1 MISHG
6 LYLFNRYFVLL
17 IHTTLDNEH
26 GLFGCPTS
34 CTLEKQRCDIF
45 GSCRNKNKQQKEKE
59 TNETSFTIHFV
70 DKSRHIL
77 VLGCSIAA
85 LVEIIDSVE
94 HGWHCVRVNDVYRQ
108 ALWTDGYTTVVRCL
122 KEKHMKVAC
131 KPCWSTLWTDGSSNI
146 ALSNYY

>member
-1 MISHG
+1 MILLDLIYECVVHCAHIITNRYSVDNNMISHG

-70 DKSRHIL
+70 DESRHIL

-94 HGWHCVRVNDVYRQ
+94 HG
-108 ALWTDGYTTVVRCL
+108 
-122 KEKHMKVAC
+122 
-131 KPCWSTLWTDGSSNI
+131 
-146 ALSNYY
+146 